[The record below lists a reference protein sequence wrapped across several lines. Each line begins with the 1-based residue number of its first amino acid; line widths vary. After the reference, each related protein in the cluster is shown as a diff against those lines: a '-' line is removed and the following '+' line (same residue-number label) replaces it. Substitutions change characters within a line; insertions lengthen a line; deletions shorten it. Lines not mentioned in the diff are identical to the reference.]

1 MRKILV
7 LAFVSCLLVGCG
19 STKGA
24 QKIELYNDGGASGV
38 TIDKVNYPYVDENTF
53 GKKIAPDGNV
63 VIQRK
68 NTLKGSI
75 VPSHYVIYKK
85 TKDEGY
91 YLDGYNSTCDV
102 YGKIPI
108 GSAYRDNF
116 ESGEYCIL
124 ITTQTSPYDYF
135 SPMYSMNASAVVLYV
150 GDEYKNNQKE
160 YINKNSFKFNDDGI
174 RSEVVF
180 LGDDEILD
188 ILIDFEKV
196 NWFVMRFDLVTSV
209 LKK

>member
-1 MRKILV
+1 M
-7 LAFVSCLLVGCG
+7 
-19 STKGA
+19 
-24 QKIELYNDGGASGV
+24 
-38 TIDKVNYPYVDENTF
+38 TIDKVNYPYVDENAF
-53 GKKIAPDGNV
+53 RKKIALEGNV

-91 YLDGYNSTCDV
+91 YLDGYNSTCEV

-135 SPMYSMNASAVVLYV
+135 SPMYSMMTESDSLRWLN
-150 GDEYKNNQKE
+150 G
-160 YINKNSFKFNDDGI
+160 
-174 RSEVVF
+174 
-180 LGDDEILD
+180 
-188 ILIDFEKV
+188 
-196 NWFVMRFDLVTSV
+196 
-209 LKK
+209 